1 MSDMQTLEIG
11 VDAALEKTERGVL
24 FVDVRERDE
33 IAQIAFDVRNIVVMP
48 LSEFDRR
55 YAELPQDR
63 EMVMVCKG
71 GGRSL
76 KATRHLLAN
85 GYREVVNMDGGMI
98 QWAQRGFPIMGGA
111 EAVGKGSAG
120 GCCSTQSPA
129 NDACCDAPRSNGL
142 SCC

>member
-1 MSDMQTLEIG
+1 MSDARTLEIG
-11 VDAALEKTERGVL
+11 VDAALEKARQGVL

-33 IAQIAFDVRNIVVMP
+33 IAQLAFDVRDIVVMP
-48 LSEFDRR
+48 LSEFEQR

-85 GYREVVNMDGGMI
+85 GYREVVNMDSGMI
-98 QWAQRGFPIMGGA
+98 QWAQRGNPSKGA
-111 EAVGKGSAG
+111 VAQASIG
-120 GCCSTQSPA
+120 GCCSTQPSA
-129 NDACCDAPRSNGL
+129 NDACCDAPRSNGQ

>member
-1 MSDMQTLEIG
+1 MSNARTLEIG
-11 VDAALEKTERGVL
+11 VDAALEKARQGVL

-33 IAQIAFDVRNIVVMP
+33 IAQLAFDVRDIVVMP
-48 LSEFDRR
+48 LSEFEQR

-98 QWAQRGFPIMGGA
+98 QWAQRGYPTRGHV
-111 EAVGKGSAG
+111 EAVEKSNAGS
-120 GCCSTQSPA
+120 CCSTQASA
-129 NDACCDAPRSNGL
+129 NDACCDAPRSNGQ
-142 SCC
+142 SRC